1 MAWSTRSKLFF
12 LHSNS
17 VAQNSLISEFRA
29 SNVRRVCLFKNTVP
43 ITFFSHNDSSPAST
57 PYLRFPLK
65 TSSQRAFSHF
75 TFLQKKLKFY
85 KPRKNC
91 GFYNH
96 SIGESQPMWITDSRV
111 KPVESVWSLVGI
123 ETRGSIRCPNAV
135 VIKLIRKDWKWF
147 VKQNASFIFNQKR
160 RYAIERCPCNAGAS
174 FYCLFNSFTR
184 SIILKSCEQ
193 ITVLPLISGRA
204 KLLKII
210 L

>member
-1 MAWSTRSKLFF
+1 MWDL
-12 LHSNS
+12 

-29 SNVRRVCLFKNTVP
+29 SYVKDSCLNKKTVP
-43 ITFFSHNDSSPAST
+43 ITFFSHYDSSPAST

-75 TFLQKKLKFY
+75 TFLQKNSIFLQSQ
-85 KPRKNC
+85 RTLR
-91 GFYNH
+91 FYNN
-96 SIGESQPMWITDSRV
+96 SNGGWQPMWITDSRE

-123 ETRGSIRCPNAV
+123 ETKGSIRCPIAV
-135 VIKLIRKDWKWF
+135 VIKQIRNSSKGIVRKN
-147 VKQNASFIFNQKR
+147 VSFIFLSIVKK
-160 RYAIERCPCNAGAS
+160 RYATERCPCIAGAS
-174 FYCLFNSFTR
+174 FYCLFNSLTR

-193 ITVLPLISGRA
+193 ITVFPLISGRA

>member
-1 MAWSTRSKLFF
+1 MNFGQVTSGAFASSK
-12 LHSNS
+12 
-17 VAQNSLISEFRA
+17 
-29 SNVRRVCLFKNTVP
+29 
-43 ITFFSHNDSSPAST
+43 T
-57 PYLRFPLK
+57 PYLSRFSATMTHP
-65 TSSQRAFSHF
+65 QHQPIFSVFHQNLITARFLALHF
-75 TFLQKKLKFY
+75 FAKKLKFY

-160 RYAIERCPCNAGAS
+160 RYAIERCPCIAGAS